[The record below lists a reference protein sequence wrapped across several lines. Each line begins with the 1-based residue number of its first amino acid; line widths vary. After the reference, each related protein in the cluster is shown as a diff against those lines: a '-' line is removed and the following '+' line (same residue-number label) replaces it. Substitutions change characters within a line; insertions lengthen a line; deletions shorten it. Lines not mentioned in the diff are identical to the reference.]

1 MPYPAP
7 ARLRWPGFNWG
18 TMMEN
23 MTDIFREEE
32 TRLLAEGRAAIAA
45 ETAAW
50 NALSQ
55 AERDAI
61 TAEREARFAALDDA
75 DEGYDDGDDDE
86 DDDEDE
92 D

>member
-1 MPYPAP
+1 
-7 ARLRWPGFNWG
+7 
-18 TMMEN
+18 MEN

-32 TRLLAEGRAAIAA
+32 ARLLAEGRAAIAA

-75 DEGYDDGDDDE
+75 AEDDEG
-86 DDDEDE
+86 DDEDE
-92 D
+92 DEDED